1 MQDDISSESQRG
13 KHHLALK
20 YERAPEDGSFS
31 REYGLQL
38 GSGLLSYLRETVLA
52 GGRWGAHLQSSP

>member
-13 KHHLALK
+13 KHHLA
-20 YERAPEDGSFS
+20 PEDGSIS
-31 REYGLQL
+31 WESGLQL
-38 GSGLLSYLRETVLA
+38 GSGLLSYLLETVLA